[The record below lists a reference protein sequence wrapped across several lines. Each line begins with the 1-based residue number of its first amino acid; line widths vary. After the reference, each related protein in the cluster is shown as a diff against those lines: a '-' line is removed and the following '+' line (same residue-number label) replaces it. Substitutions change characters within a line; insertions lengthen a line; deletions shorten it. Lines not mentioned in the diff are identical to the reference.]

1 MDRMLGLHAV
11 AETQAL
17 ADRGPAAP
25 ASEAPLSQL
34 DVDSVARRMNDLVVR
49 RIFAAGLDL
58 QAALGLL
65 GEDGTAA
72 GQETACGPGALGAHQ
87 AADKSR
93 AASKIWHATDEL
105 DHVIRD
111 IRTILFEPW

>member
-1 MDRMLGLHAV
+1 MDRMLGLHTV

-17 ADRGPAAP
+17 AGRCLAAP
-25 ASEAPLSQL
+25 ASEAPLPQF

-49 RIFAAGLDL
+49 RIFSAELDL

-65 GEDGTAA
+65 GDRKTAGLRPVA
-72 GQETACGPGALGAHQ
+72 GEPPALGEHP
-87 AADKSR
+87 

-105 DHVIRD
+105 DRAIRD
-111 IRTILFEPW
+111 LRDILFEPW